1 MGLSYNPTIVPD
13 GLIFALDAANTRSYP
28 GTGNT
33 TYGITGGVNG
43 TLVNGVGFTSL
54 NNGSFTFDGSNDVI
68 DLGDNFDMGLSSF
81 SFCTYFKATA
91 VSGLQ
96 GIFSKSIATNAA
108 SRYALFILS
117 SKIYPFMSM
126 GGADVNTPSTLTIS
140 ANTWYHVVAVYDR
153 TDKLA
158 LYINGNF
165 DSSTTITQFIA
176 DDFQASHIFR
186 IGSYSD
192 ASNNAA
198 YFLSGSIPQL
208 LIYNRA
214 LSATE
219 IMQNYNATKGRFGL

>member
-1 MGLSYNPTIVPD
+1 
-13 GLIFALDAANTRSYP
+13 
-28 GTGNT
+28 
-33 TYGITGGVNG
+33 
-43 TLVNGVGFTSL
+43 
-54 NNGSFTFDGSNDVI
+54 
-68 DLGDNFDMGLSSF
+68 
-81 SFCTYFKATA
+81 
-91 VSGLQ
+91 
-96 GIFSKSIATNAA
+96 
-108 SRYALFILS
+108 
-117 SKIYPFMSM
+117 MSM
-126 GGADVNTPSTLTIS
+126 GGADVNTPSALTIS

-198 YFLSGSIPQL
+198 YFLGGSIPQL
-208 LIYNRA
+208 QIYNRA

-219 IMQNYNATKGRFGL
+219 IAQNFNALRGRYNI